1 MNREIVSYKLDIY
14 KEAANLY
21 LILVMILVFFVG
33 VPILLP
39 IGFVNILSRYITNR
53 SLLQKNSVRIDGL
66 GQDFSQLSV
75 TILTISMILFPL
87 IGEWMLMGNSKV
99 SSSATTW
106 FGTYV
111 DPISNGLIFNAP
123 Y

>member
-1 MNREIVSYKLDIY
+1 MDIY

-21 LILVMILVFFVG
+21 LILVMILIFFVG

-75 TILTISMILFPL
+75 TILTISLIIFPL

-99 SSSATTW
+99 ASSATTW
-106 FGTYV
+106 FGAYIE
-111 DPISNGLIFNAP
+111 PLSKGFLSNGPN
-123 Y
+123 